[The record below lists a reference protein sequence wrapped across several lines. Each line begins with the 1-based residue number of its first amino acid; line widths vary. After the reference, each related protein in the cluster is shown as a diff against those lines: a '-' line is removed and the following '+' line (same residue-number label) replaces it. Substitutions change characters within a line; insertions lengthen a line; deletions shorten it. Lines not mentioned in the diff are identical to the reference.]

1 MVDQADADYR
11 RPPAPPGKSGLP
23 GLPAPGR
30 RALERRPP
38 GRRPRPIWR
47 ILRIAAG
54 FALLLFGTIGLFLP
68 VLQGVLM
75 ILAGLAVLGR
85 DLPWARAAT
94 DWLAAF
100 VRRRAARRA
109 GRRRGRGNRAATRT
123 PTA

>member
-1 MVDQADADYR
+1 M
-11 RPPAPPGKSGLP
+11 
-23 GLPAPGR
+23 
-30 RALERRPP
+30 ERRPP

-47 ILRIAAG
+47 ILRIVAG

-94 DWLAAF
+94 DWLASF
-100 VRRRAARRA
+100 IRRRAGRRA
-109 GRRRGRGNRAATRT
+109 GRRRGRGNRVATRT

>member
-1 MVDQADADYR
+1 M
-11 RPPAPPGKSGLP
+11 
-23 GLPAPGR
+23 
-30 RALERRPP
+30 ERRPP

-47 ILRIAAG
+47 ILRIVAG

-85 DLPWARAAT
+85 DLPWARARRPTGSPPSSAAA
-94 DWLAAF
+94 LAVGPA
-100 VRRRAARRA
+100 VGA
-109 GRRRGRGNRAATRT
+109 GRGNRVATRT